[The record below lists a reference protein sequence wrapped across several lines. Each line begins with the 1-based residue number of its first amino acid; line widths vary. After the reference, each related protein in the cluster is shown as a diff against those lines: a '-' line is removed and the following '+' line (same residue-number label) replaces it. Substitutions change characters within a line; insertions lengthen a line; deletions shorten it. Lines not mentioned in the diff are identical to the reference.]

1 MLFAITNT
9 NYCQYIKNKRKTCQ
23 ALAGRN
29 TLSEGDWVK
38 GRTDGPRGSHVVEGL
53 GTPRGVADDKKGI
66 T

>member
-29 TLSEGDWVK
+29 TLSE
-38 GRTDGPRGSHVVEGL
+38 EGL
-53 GTPRGVADDKKGI
+53 GKGPHGWASRITRCRGAGDA
-66 T
+66 